1 MLNKKAFT
9 LVEII
14 ISIAI
19 FTFIVLSATLMLNG
33 TVGIFTNV
41 NTVQKYESIGSSITN
56 YIHSKVKV
64 ADQVAIADYVSP
76 TNFPANLDQFNK
88 ISLDSNGLIAFTKG
102 SGATSFPVFSRSFFQ
117 NIHLQVSFAPNVK
130 YIVRDSKK
138 VSTWSKDSVQLT
150 VALVSNLD
158 NTVVYSKSSM
168 IDLENAQLEFL
179 TSFSTPALPTGMDLQ
194 DPMPQAGNTV
204 CFVPSI

>member
-14 ISIAI
+14 VSITI
-19 FTFIVLSATLMLNG
+19 FTFIVLGATLMLNG
-33 TVGIFTNV
+33 TLGIFNNV

-56 YIHSKVKV
+56 YIHSKVKI

-76 TNFPANLDQFNK
+76 ANFAASLDQFNK
-88 ISLDSNGLIAFTKG
+88 VSLDSNGLIAFTKG
-102 SGATSFPVFSRSFFQ
+102 SATTSFPVFSRSFFQ
-117 NIHLQVSFAPNVK
+117 NIHLQLSFAPNIK
-130 YIVRDSKK
+130 YIVQNGKK
-138 VSTWSKDSVQLT
+138 VSTWSKDSIQLT
-150 VALVSNLD
+150 VELVSNLD
-158 NTVVYSKSSM
+158 STVVYTKSSV
-168 IDLENAQLEFL
+168 IDLENAKLEFL
-179 TSFSTPALPTGMDLQ
+179 TPFSTPALPNGMDLQ